1 MNKKLYLILFILV
14 MVTIIFYIYR
24 NNIESFNDTQSTNKK
39 IAFCFLIYDGINH
52 EKLWYDFFSNVDK
65 NKYNIYI
72 HYKENKQLE
81 YFEEYKIDES
91 DIVETA
97 WGDNSLVKAQ
107 INLYKNAMKDPDNYK
122 MIMVSNSC
130 IPLKNFEY
138 IYNHLTKDHYGYFNK
153 MTYDFLTELY
163 VNYKLYS
170 DIGGYIY
177 KASQWAI
184 INRKLADLFIN
195 SKNVNKYDNKVSIM
209 CPDEAFFITEIYAN
223 KMTNEIKLYDNM
235 YDGPTFVA
243 WYNNSSY
250 KSFKNTKKSSKKP
263 HTFTNIDE
271 NELNYL
277 INSNCLFGRKFTK
290 ECTGL
295 DDLIKKINT
304 PENKLEF
311 IHIPKTGGTSIENL
325 GKKYNIH
332 WGIFNNIYMVEKNIE
347 NVNFWHN
354 NLFMYDKNNFTIV
367 RNPYDR
373 IISEFFYR
381 LKIKWVNYDNN
392 IEGFKKWLEYIFKEY
407 KKDKNVY
414 DNHIL
419 PQTEY
424 VYDKYNNKRIEY
436 VLKLEDNINEQLD
449 NLFKQYNLNIDINM
463 LEHNNTTNK
472 TFGKND
478 LDQITLDSIYEFYKR
493 DFELLG
499 YEKINK
505 N

>member
-1 MNKKLYLILFILV
+1 MNKNLYLILFILAL
-14 MVTIIFYIYR
+14 VTIILYIYR
-24 NNIESFNDTQSTNKK
+24 NNIESFNDTQSSNKK

-52 EKLWYDFFSNVDK
+52 EKLWYEFFRNINKD
-65 NKYNIYI
+65 KYNIYI
-72 HYKENKQLE
+72 HYKENKPLE

-107 INLYKNAMKDPDNYK
+107 ISLYKNAIKDPDNYK

-130 IPLKNFEY
+130 IPLKNFDY
-138 IYNHLTKDHYGYFNK
+138 IYNFLTKDHYGYYNK
-153 MTYDFLTELY
+153 MNYDILTELY
-163 VNYKLYS
+163 INYKLYS
-170 DIGGYIY
+170 EIGGYIY
-177 KASQWAI
+177 KASQWSI

-195 SKNVNKYDNKVSIM
+195 SKNVNKYDKKTGIM
-209 CPDEAFFITEIYAN
+209 CPDEAFFITEIYVN
-223 KMTNEIKLYDNM
+223 KMNNQIKLNDNM
-235 YDGPTFVA
+235 YDGPTFVS
-243 WYNNSSY
+243 WFYDNDY
-250 KSFKNTKKSSKKP
+250 KIFKNTEKSSRIP

-277 INSNCLFGRKFTK
+277 INSNCLFGRKFIK

-295 DDLIKKINT
+295 DNLIEKINT
-304 PENKLEF
+304 PKNELEF

-325 GKKYNIH
+325 GKKYNIK
-332 WGIFNNIYMVEKNIE
+332 WGQFNNIYMVEKSTGRSLWRNPYYIY
-347 NVNFWHN
+347 N
-354 NLFMYDKNNFTIV
+354 KNNFTIV

-381 LKIKWVNYDNN
+381 LKLKLMNYDNN
-392 IEGFKKWLEYIFKEY
+392 IEGFKQWLEYIFKEY
-407 KKDKNVY
+407 KKDKHIY

-424 VYDKYNNKRIEY
+424 VYDKNNKKRIEY
-436 VLKLEDNINEQLD
+436 VFKLEDNINEKLD
-449 NLFKQYNLNIDINM
+449 NLFKQYNLNIDIKM
-463 LEHNNTTNK
+463 LEHNNKSNK
-472 TFGKND
+472 TFGKKD

-493 DFELLG
+493 DFKLLG
-499 YEKINK
+499 YDKINK